1 MGSILFYSS
10 VQSLSC
16 VWLFAIP
23 WTAAH
28 QASLSIINPQNSC
41 PSSRWCHLTISSS
54 VIPFSSCLQTFPA
67 SGSFSMS
74 QFFASGGQSIR
85 ATASASVLPM
95 SIQDW
100 FPLGLTGL
108 ISLQSKGLS
117 RVFSNS
123 TVQKHQFF
131 GAQLCHMVFLPM
143 ACSGSSVLITG
154 PPRSPYVHVCVF
166 SHVWPFAT
174 LWTVGHQTPLS
185 MGFFRPEYWS
195 GLLFPPPRDL
205 PDPGIEPASPVSAA
219 LQADCLPAEPSGK
232 PEVPIGVV

>member
-16 VWLFAIP
+16 IWLFAIP

-28 QASLSIINPQNSC
+28 QASLSIINPQSSC

-54 VIPFSSCLQTFPA
+54 VIPFSSCLQTFPV

-74 QFFASGGQSIR
+74 QFFASGGQSIE

-108 ISLQSKGLS
+108 ISLQSKGLL

-131 GAQLCHMVFLPM
+131 GAQLCHAVFLPM
-143 ACSGSSVLITG
+143 APTVEAQCLNHWTAKESLCSRVRVQSCL
-154 PPRSPYVHVCVF
+154 
-166 SHVWPFAT
+166 T
-174 LWTVGHQTPLS
+174 LCNPLS

-205 PDPGIEPASPVSAA
+205 PDPGIERASPVSAA
-219 LQADCLPAEPSGK
+219 LQADCFPAEPSGK